1 MVADLGNVD
10 VAREDIVDVRKERGE
25 VPRSIR
31 RSIGETFWTERDK
44 VIQRF

>member
-10 VAREDIVDVRKERGE
+10 VARENIVDVRKERGK
-25 VPRSIR
+25 VPRPTR

-44 VIQRF
+44 VIQQL